1 MAEQRGEVLDPYDI
15 PLRAISLGS
24 LIKLGALVI
33 ASIWVPLGLFFA
45 VMALIGVIPVRING
59 VPHFGISGMIGGLV
73 LGAMFIAIGSGL
85 FALGAVL
92 ARKIR
97 WTAQRRIRIVRY
109 DDATEAGW

>member
-1 MAEQRGEVLDPYDI
+1 MAEQGGDVPNPYDVPLKAI
-15 PLRAISLGS
+15 PLGS

-45 VMALIGVIPVRING
+45 FMALIGVFPVRING

-73 LGAMFIAIGSGL
+73 LGALFIAISSGL

-92 ARKIR
+92 ARKVP
-97 WTAQRRIRIVRY
+97 WTAQKRIEIVPY
-109 DDATEAGW
+109 DEAAEAGW